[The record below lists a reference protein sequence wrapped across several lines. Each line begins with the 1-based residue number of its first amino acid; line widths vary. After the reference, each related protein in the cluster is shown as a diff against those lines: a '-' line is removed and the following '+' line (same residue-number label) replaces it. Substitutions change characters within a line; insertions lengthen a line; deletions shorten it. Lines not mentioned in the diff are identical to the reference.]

1 MERKE
6 FTRFR
11 KGRVDSPISS
21 LDGFRLDPNQ
31 IDEDLDSVNSSYI
44 SNDGEINCTPIKST
58 NNNYNIYSNGLT
70 SESLNLNLNLN
81 KELNSSLS
89 LSLRKRL
96 TSKIAV
102 SCHRYTANA
111 YSNKNCNNDSD
122 SEDEYRNLIDVST
135 KNPSTVSSNT
145 NTNNCNTNTNNA
157 NANNNTN
164 VNINLANRL
173 NSQLSLDS
181 EKPKAKKKSSLGMI
195 SDLNWS
201 KRVGNFEVL
210 RNQQILYKLIQKHS
224 SNSMQVN
231 HTNMR

>member
-11 KGRVDSPISS
+11 KGRLDSPISS

-145 NTNNCNTNTNNA
+145 NTNNCNTNTNNTNNA

-164 VNINLANRL
+164 ISVNLFNELINSHSLYSENEL
-173 NSQLSLDS
+173 EELFKELFLSTNLVITLTQNNS
-181 EKPKAKKKSSLGMI
+181 I
-195 SDLNWS
+195 N
-201 KRVGNFEVL
+201 
-210 RNQQILYKLIQKHS
+210 
-224 SNSMQVN
+224 SNSSCGRGN
-231 HTNMR
+231 IDSKSFC